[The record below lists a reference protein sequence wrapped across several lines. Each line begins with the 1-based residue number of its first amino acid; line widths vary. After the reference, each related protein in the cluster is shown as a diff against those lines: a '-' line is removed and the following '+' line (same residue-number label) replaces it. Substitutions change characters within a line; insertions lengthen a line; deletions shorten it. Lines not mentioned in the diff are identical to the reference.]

1 MVPRQ
6 VLAGQATW
14 EEFYCFAIDADVGPL
29 EEHQMS
35 FIKIGEYTINSRYIQ
50 YAKEHHGKMLITFGE
65 GSATESAT
73 ISKEEW
79 EAVQRSIAFF
89 EGAPPPSAAG
99 RS

>member
-1 MVPRQ
+1 LQ
-6 VLAGQATW
+6 
-14 EEFYCFAIDADVGPL
+14 FDADVGPL

-50 YAKEHHGKMLITFGE
+50 YAKEHHGKMVITFGE
-65 GSATESAT
+65 GSATESTT

-99 RS
+99 HS

>member
-1 MVPRQ
+1 
-6 VLAGQATW
+6 
-14 EEFYCFAIDADVGPL
+14 
-29 EEHQMS
+29 MS

-50 YAKEHHGKMLITFGE
+50 YAKEHHGNMLITFGE

-89 EGAPPPSAAG
+89 EGAPRHQPLAG
-99 RS
+99 GGFLGGTQGRPVHRNEWKSRNTLILD